1 MAHIGDFVPKT
12 GIYTEPG
19 VVTEKKGDGTVVVDT
34 EPLQINKF
42 HRYSNTTGLNSQEKE
57 EFNAIL
63 DEIFKHDDR
72 VQRLNEIQNEID
84 RLRTDPQKRNIV
96 QYLKNQQTTM
106 IREARKL
113 PRFYSAD
120 ESQLKT

>member
-19 VVTEKKGDGTVVVDT
+19 VVVEKKDDGTVMVDT
-34 EPLQINKF
+34 EPLAINKY
-42 HRYSNTTGLNSQEKE
+42 HRYSNTTGLNSEEKA

-63 DEIFKHDDR
+63 DDIFKHDDQ

-84 RLRTDPQKRNIV
+84 RLRTDPEKRNIV

-106 IREARKL
+106 IRDTRKL
-113 PRFYSAD
+113 PRYYSAD
-120 ESQLKT
+120 EAQLKI